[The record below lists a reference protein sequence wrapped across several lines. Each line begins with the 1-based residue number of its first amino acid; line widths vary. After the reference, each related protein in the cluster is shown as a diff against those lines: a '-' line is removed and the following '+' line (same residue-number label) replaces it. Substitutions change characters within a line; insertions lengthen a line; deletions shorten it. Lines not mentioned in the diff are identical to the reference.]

1 MKGAKNSS
9 IVVNFSRDTFVEEI
23 DDETLEEEEQE
34 VPELETAVNLCFIV
48 FVRTIDS
55 RFWPE
60 LKIPLSEAVKAPIIA
75 KEEVIDAHRDVVD
88 GLQFPDEGVASLFD
102 EDIKELLV
110 EVFKEE
116 LKVRVT
122 VPTATV
128 ISDDD
133 AHRAV
138 VCSHGCF
145 FWNILILLR
154 LMKMISKMKKCAMR
168 VDKIPVVRVINK
180 S

>member
-1 MKGAKNSS
+1 M
-9 IVVNFSRDTFVEEI
+9 
-23 DDETLEEEEQE
+23 
-34 VPELETAVNLCFIV
+34 
-48 FVRTIDS
+48 
-55 RFWPE
+55 
-60 LKIPLSEAVKAPIIA
+60 IPLSEAVKAPIIA
-75 KEEVIDAHRDVVD
+75 KEEVIDAHRDVDD

-145 FWNILILLR
+145 F
-154 LMKMISKMKKCAMR
+154 
-168 VDKIPVVRVINK
+168 
-180 S
+180 